1 MKSDTNKEERYYSIY
16 KRLKEIIRPVSRL
29 LFGIR
34 EEDEVRLP
42 AEPCLIV
49 ANHTCYFDPVI
60 VAMCVDQPLRYVTG
74 ENLLRHRL
82 AEFLAVDIFRSIP
95 CSKAKVSVKT
105 VRDISRNLKAGNYV
119 CMFAEGN
126 ITYDGATAPLTRVNG
141 KLFRSLQRT
150 VVTLAVTGAYQVVP
164 RWSKKFCRGNVHAQL
179 KGVYTKEQLRD
190 MTPDEIVA
198 CFNRDLYV
206 EQPVADSEEVFH
218 RSAKGIHH
226 VLYACPNCG
235 ALGRIRGKGSE
246 IRCLGCGKT
255 WKYTESGRI
264 EGGAFETIW
273 QWNRWQE
280 TFIQMSVR
288 DGTVT
293 GITTPQA
300 RLYQIASDHKRRLC
314 GSGLLS
320 LTRERLSCGGTVFA
334 LEDIS
339 RMDTRNKG
347 VILFSLNNE
356 DYYEIRAGK
365 GVSGLMYKTLFQ
377 ALKNRAI

>member
-1 MKSDTNKEERYYSIY
+1 MKSDTNTEERYYSLY
-16 KRLKEIIRPVSRL
+16 KRLKEITRPASRL

-34 EEDEVRLP
+34 EEDEVKLP
-42 AEPCLIV
+42 AEPCLVV
-49 ANHTCYFDPVI
+49 ANHTCYFDPAI

-82 AEFLAVDIFRSIP
+82 AEFLAVDVFRSIP
-95 CSKAKVSVKT
+95 CFKAKISVKT
-105 VRDISRNLKAGNYV
+105 IRDISGNLKAGNYV

-141 KLFRSLQRT
+141 KLFSSLQCT

-164 RWSKKFCRGNVHAQL
+164 RWSKKFCRGDVHAQL
-179 KGVYTKEQLRD
+179 KGVYMKEMLRG

-206 EQPVADSEEVFH
+206 EQPAADSEKVFH
-218 RSAKGIHH
+218 RSAKGIHYA
-226 VLYACPNCG
+226 LYACPDCG
-235 ALGRIRGKGSE
+235 ALGRIRGKGSR

-255 WKYTESGRI
+255 WKYTKSGRI
-264 EGGAFETIW
+264 EGGSFETIW

-280 TFIQMSVR
+280 TFIQKSVR
-288 DGTVT
+288 DGSVT

-320 LTRERLSCGGTVFA
+320 LNREHLSCGGMVFA

>member
-1 MKSDTNKEERYYSIY
+1 MKSDTNKEERYYSLY

-42 AEPCLIV
+42 AEPCLVV

-82 AEFLAVDIFRSIP
+82 AEFLAVDVFRSIP
-95 CSKAKVSVKT
+95 CSKAKISVKT
-105 VRDISRNLKAGNYV
+105 IRDISRNLKAGNYV

-126 ITYDGATAPLTRVNG
+126 ITYDGSTAPLTRVNG
-141 KLFRSLQRT
+141 KLFRSLQRP

-164 RWSKKFCRGNVHAQL
+164 RWSKKFCRGDVHAQL
-179 KGVYTKEQLRD
+179 KGVYTKEMLRD

-206 EQPVADSEEVFH
+206 EQPAADSEKVF
-218 RSAKGIHH
+218 RRGAKGIHY
-226 VLYACPNCG
+226 VLYACPDCG
-235 ALGRIRGKGSE
+235 ALGKIRGKGNQ
-246 IRCLGCGKT
+246 IRCLSCGKI

-264 EGGAFETIW
+264 EGGSFETIW

-280 TFIQMSVR
+280 TFIRESVR
-288 DGTVT
+288 DGIVT
-293 GITTPQA
+293 KITTLHA
-300 RLYQIASDHKRRLC
+300 RLYQILSNHKRRFC
-314 GSGLLS
+314 ESGLLS
-320 LTRERLSCGGTVFA
+320 LDRKKLSCGNTSFA
-334 LEDIS
+334 LEEIS

-356 DYYEIRAGK
+356 NYYEIRAGK
-365 GVSGLMYKTLFQ
+365 GVSGLMYKTFFQ
-377 ALKNRAI
+377 ALKTTA